1 VPQAPPRRLGERLLR
16 LLPPVRR
23 SLDQVPV
30 YAEAW
35 ERANEQVLR
44 SPPGTAPLWVVLGDS
59 TAQAVGTAGIEHGYV
74 ARVRRLLERRDGA
87 DWQVLNLSRS
97 GAVVADVLGVQLPR
111 LAELGAAGVRPRL
124 VSAVVGGNDLRRTP
138 LPELL
143 HRLGQLVEALPPGAL
158 VATLPRGL
166 KEDKA
171 RVANALLR
179 ERAAARGLLLADL
192 WARTGPPWR
201 GKFAHRLHP
210 NAVGLTDWV
219 QAVREALGL
228 PPEEPLAAR

>member
-1 VPQAPPRRLGERLLR
+1 VQQPPRRRFGERLVR

-35 ERANEQVLR
+35 ERANEQVMR

-97 GAVVADVLGVQLPR
+97 GAVVADVLGLQLPR
-111 LAELGAAGVRPRL
+111 LAELTPAGIRPRL

-143 HRLGQLVEALPPGAL
+143 HQLGQLVQQLPPGAL

-179 ERAAARGLLLADL
+179 ERAAAHGLLLADL
-192 WARTGPPWR
+192 WDRTGPPWR
-201 GKFAHRLHP
+201 GKFADGLHP

-219 QAVREALGL
+219 EALRDALGL
-228 PPEEPLAAR
+228 PAEELLPAR